1 MCDELFMF
9 MQANITL
16 LNDLKKQLSAN
27 DLKITYISGFRLISF
42 QVYLNF
48 SFEKREKRR
57 PWPEIDILVTR

>member
-57 PWPEIDILVTR
+57 P